1 MHYFLSLLES
11 QSNQTTEVKMTIIN
25 KINKSLQLNK
35 LNLRITQIEAKF

>member
-11 QSNQTTEVKMTIIN
+11 QSNQTTEVKMTIT
-25 KINKSLQLNK
+25 NKSLQLNK